1 MIPPMPGYTDNPG
14 YVDLFRDTY
23 RAMKWHYRPDAMA
36 NYTFPNDFFTDF
48 NYYYSFPASNTYPI
62 FYIAIVFTLL
72 RYAFNKILSDVSFK
86 QILKLNYI
94 HLIVFLLKYYSNSP

>member
-23 RAMKWHYRPDAMA
+23 RAMSWHYRPDAMV
-36 NYTFPNDFFTDF
+36 NYTFPTDFFTDF
-48 NYYYSFPASNTYPI
+48 NYYYSFPISNTYPI

-72 RYAFNKILSDVSFK
+72 RYAFNKLLSDVSI
-86 QILKLNYI
+86 QIKKIPFFFY
-94 HLIVFLLKYYSNSP
+94 